1 MRSALRPPWDKRLPG
16 TTLVVDGKPWTVVQ
30 DNGEGIAPDQHD
42 RIFDLLFST
51 KGARG
56 TGFGLAIT
64 KKIVEEH
71 DGNILLDSD
80 VGQGARFTIELP
92 FRQTNPATVDL
103 PAPLAAS

>member
-1 MRSALRPPWDKRLPG
+1 M
-16 TTLVVDGKPWTVVQ
+16 VQ
-30 DNGEGIAPDQHD
+30 DNGDGIPVDQHE

-71 DGNILLDSD
+71 GGRVLLHSEE
-80 VGQGARFTIELP
+80 GQGARFTIELP
-92 FRQTNPATVDL
+92 FRQEDPAT
-103 PAPLAAS
+103 AKQLAAALAAK